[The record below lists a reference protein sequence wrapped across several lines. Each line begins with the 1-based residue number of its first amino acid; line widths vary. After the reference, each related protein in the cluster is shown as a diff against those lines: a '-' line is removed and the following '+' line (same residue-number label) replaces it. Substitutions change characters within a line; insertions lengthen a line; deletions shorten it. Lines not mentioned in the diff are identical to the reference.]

1 MHFLECICH
10 PPPKHYLKKINLITQ
25 LSKNDFS
32 VRWLGKAII
41 RSSSFSYEIKT
52 IFYSYSQEE
61 QIVSL

>member
-1 MHFLECICH
+1 MFTLF
-10 PPPKHYLKKINLITQ
+10 KKKNLTTQ

-32 VRWLGKAII
+32 VRRLGKAII
-41 RSSSFSYEIKT
+41 RSSLFSYGIKT